1 MEKIGSHDSDTCGLD
16 DLRPDIEES
25 DMVDI
30 DLDDEKER
38 KRMVTELTKSIST
51 RTIARTLIPKVSV
64 LKKTLKMQH
73 ILMLV
78 ERTLDEVNTMAYFN
92 SIIEIAAWL
101 LGLLWFFA
109 YPTGLGL
116 IWLHFLHIPRGIFGG
131 FISLYKIPKVY
142 ELVDKISDF
151 ETKEMEEQW
160 SFEQMSFHVRDN
172 FKKYILK
179 VGKDAQPFFL
189 IYFVLSALCILI
201 DGLGLLIQVV
211 LFGTEDNIYEP
222 LFMIATVWVLVYTNW
237 CYFLYIGSFGY
248 RIPERFRKIAL
259 KAIIGKTEDLVSV
272 VAKNYNK
279 RKLKSINNQS
289 DREEAK

>member
-1 MEKIGSHDSDTCGLD
+1 
-16 DLRPDIEES
+16 
-25 DMVDI
+25 
-30 DLDDEKER
+30 
-38 KRMVTELTKSIST
+38 
-51 RTIARTLIPKVSV
+51 
-64 LKKTLKMQH
+64 
-73 ILMLV
+73 
-78 ERTLDEVNTMAYFN
+78 
-92 SIIEIAAWL
+92 
-101 LGLLWFFA
+101 
-109 YPTGLGL
+109 
-116 IWLHFLHIPRGIFGG
+116 LHFLHIPRGIFGG

-222 LFMIATVWVLVYTNW
+222 LFMIATV
-237 CYFLYIGSFGY
+237 
-248 RIPERFRKIAL
+248 
-259 KAIIGKTEDLVSV
+259 
-272 VAKNYNK
+272 
-279 RKLKSINNQS
+279 
-289 DREEAK
+289 